1 MKLISTIAAVAAA
14 LALSGAPGDARA
26 DGDIR
31 ATARALAAK
40 SSKAVVTV
48 ELVVSIKGGPMGG
61 GDEEQ
66 EIEVVGTVIDPSGLT
81 VVSAS
86 ELDPTTMLKALLGG
100 MGGMFGGGDMESV
113 VKETLIVLQDGTE
126 FEADVVLKDADLDLA
141 FIRPRD
147 TETKFDWIELKPRT
161 KPPEMLEEIFVLSRL
176 GRLQNRVPALS
187 LGTVKAIVK
196 GPRPFYICDSE
207 ASSGSLGCLAFDSS
221 GQPLGLFVMKQ
232 AAGGGA
238 DSAMAMG
245 FLSILMGAGSNR
257 SATATILR
265 SIEDVLEIAEQAK
278 TAKAPEPEESDDD
291 DAEDDGDEEGEME
304 EPESDDEEESDEDDE
319 EEEKD

>member
-14 LALSGAPGDARA
+14 LALSGAPGEALA
-26 DGDIR
+26 EGDIR
-31 ATARALAAK
+31 DTARALAAK
-40 SSKAVVTV
+40 SSKAIVTV
-48 ELVVSIKGGPMGG
+48 ELVVTIKGGGMMGGG

-86 ELDPTTMLKALLGG
+86 EIDPTSMLKALLGG
-100 MGGMFGGGDMESV
+100 MAEMLGGGDMDSE
-113 VKETLIVLQDGTE
+113 VKETLIVLEDGTE
-126 FEADVVLKDADLDLA
+126 FEADVVLKDEDLDLA

-147 TETKFDWIELKPRT
+147 TETKFDWIELEPRT
-161 KPPEMLEEIFVLSRL
+161 KPLEMLEEIFVLSRL

-196 GPRPFYICDSE
+196 GPRTFYICDE
-207 ASSGSLGCLAFDSS
+207 DASSGSLGCLAFDSK

-232 AAGGGA
+232 MAGGG
-238 DSAMAMG
+238 SESIMG
-245 FLSILMGAGSNR
+245 MGLLSRMMGAGSNR

-265 SIEDVLEIAEQAK
+265 SIEDILEIAEQAK
-278 TAKAPEPEESDDD
+278 TAKVPEKEEPE
-291 DAEDDGDEEGEME
+291 AEDDVDEEGEME
-304 EPESDDEEESDEDDE
+304 EPESDEEEESEEDDE
-319 EEEKD
+319 EEEEE

>member
-14 LALSGAPGDARA
+14 LALSGAPGEARA
-26 DGDIR
+26 EGDIR

-86 ELDPTTMLKALLGG
+86 ELDPTTMIKALLGG
-100 MGGMFGGGDMESV
+100 MGGMFPGGDLDSV
-113 VKETLIVLQDGTE
+113 VKETLIVLEDGTE

-147 TETKFDWIELKPRT
+147 TDKKFDWIDLKPRT
-161 KPPEMLEEIFVLSRL
+161 EPIEMLEEIFVLSRL

-196 GPRPFYICDSE
+196 GPRTFYICDGE
-207 ASSGSLGCLAFDSS
+207 ASSGSLGSLAFDSA

-232 AAGGGA
+232 AAGGGGP

-245 FLSILMGAGSNR
+245 FLSIIMGAGSNR
-257 SATATILR
+257 SASATILR

-278 TAKAPEPEESDDD
+278 AAKVPEKEEA

-304 EPESDDEEESDEDDE
+304 EPESEEEEESDEDDE
-319 EEEKD
+319 DEEEEEK